1 MHHTCTGSGGPKLGS
16 FRTGYWKPFL
26 NAHWGFI
33 PIPIANAINMSYPFG
48 MGGTH
53 GKAKRRIHGRAGEAG
68 AGRP

>member
-1 MHHTCTGSGGPKLGS
+1 MTSATEQEALATRYYPSDPKLLEAP
-16 FRTGYWKPFL
+16 RKPM
-26 NAHWGFI
+26 I